1 MMVFF
6 FYLKKKWNTE
16 VGEPAWRYF
25 GVSLTQ
31 TNAGALT
38 VHSRMQQPIDLEYAH
53 DVAGGVWCILE

>member
-1 MMVFF
+1 M
-6 FYLKKKWNTE
+6 E

-53 DVAGGVWCILE
+53 YVAGGVWCILE